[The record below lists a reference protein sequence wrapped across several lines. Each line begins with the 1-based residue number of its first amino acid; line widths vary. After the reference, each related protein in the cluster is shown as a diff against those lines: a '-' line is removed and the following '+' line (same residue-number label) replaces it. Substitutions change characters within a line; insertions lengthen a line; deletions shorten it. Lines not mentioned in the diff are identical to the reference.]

1 MRYRIHCTRFLQACA
16 LSIILAT
23 TSYAAGTT
31 YTGRD
36 NRLEWAQQESWQIAG
51 KPSNMVHSLDG
62 KYTFILTDHHQ
73 VQVYDQQGAI
83 QGTIPVAAGVI
94 AIDISP
100 QGEFLYLIDRDNS
113 SFTTIAVDFIS
124 PIDSVGSPVRGQAEG
139 PGTMVIFT
147 DFQCPYCIKLVPL
160 LDQVMEQYKGKVKL
174 VFKNM
179 PLQFHE
185 MAEPAARAA
194 LAANEQG
201 KFWEFHDKLFALPQ
215 LKPEAL
221 TAVAVAL
228 GLDMARFNSDMQS
241 PMIQQKLS
249 KDMVDAQKAGVTGTP
264 TLYING
270 RKLKQRSI
278 EGFQVLIDDEL
289 KKAGK

>member
-1 MRYRIHCTRFLQACA
+1 MGFTMQYSRFFKVSA

-23 TSYAAGTT
+23 SAYAAGPTN
-31 YTGRD
+31 TGRD
-36 NRLEWAQQESWQIAG
+36 NRLEWAQQESWQITG
-51 KPSNMVHSLDG
+51 KPTNMVHSLDG
-62 KYTFILTDHHQ
+62 KYTFILTDQHQ

-100 QGEFLYLIDRDNS
+100 QGEFLYLIDKDNS
-113 SFTTIAVDFIS
+113 SFTSLAVDFIIN
-124 PIDSVGSPVRGQAEG
+124 IDTVGSPARGQAEA
-139 PGTMVIFT
+139 PVTMVIFT

-221 TAVAVAL
+221 NAVATAL

-249 KDMVDAQKAGVTGTP
+249 KDMLDAQKAGVTGTP

-278 EGFQVLIDDEL
+278 EGFQALIDDEL
-289 KKAGK
+289 KKAAK